1 MFSGALTRPDGELRF
16 DHLGDGPDL
25 LLLHA
30 GGERRRVWRPV
41 MEDLATRGYRATAY
55 DQRGHGE
62 SVTEGDDALPALGA
76 DTAAMIDT
84 LTRPVLVGASL
95 GGFAALAALGDP
107 ATEAKAA
114 GLVLVDVFP
123 DPDPDRVRRFLAPLG
138 MANSPRVDDI
148 LNRRDELRAITR
160 RLTLPILAVRAG
172 ERTGITDQESAR
184 FRELAPHA
192 HIVTVPGAGHLIARE
207 KPAELAALIAEFL
220 GSDVVRIRQGPAEA

>member
-1 MFSGALTRPDGELRF
+1 MISGVLTRPDGELRF
-16 DHLGDGPDL
+16 DRLGDGPDL

-41 MEDLATRGYRATAY
+41 MEDLAARGYRSTAY
-55 DQRGHGE
+55 DQRGHGD
-62 SVTEGDDALPALGA
+62 SVTPAHDALPDFGA
-76 DTAAMIDT
+76 DTAAMVDT

-107 ATEAKAA
+107 AIEAEAA

-138 MANSPRVDDI
+138 MDHSPRVDDI
-148 LNRRDELRAITR
+148 LSRRDELRAITR

-172 ERTGITDQESAR
+172 ERTGITDQEAAR
-184 FRELAPHA
+184 FRALAPHA

-207 KPAELAALIAEFL
+207 KPVELAAQIAAFL
-220 GSDVVRIRQGPAEA
+220 GSDPVRARRDQAEA